1 MREAAGRFCDGD
13 GCSHALGPI
22 GKGAHAAHEHIVAE
36 HLLPRTALLAG
47 LIAGM

>member
-22 GKGAHAAHEHIVAE
+22 GKGAHEHIVAE